1 MDDRRFACGLNI
13 AACYLRMLAD
23 ELSTDHAPSDCSL
36 STQRLSDLRRNLE
49 CCALILESLQTNHR
63 HLSFIQ
69 NLPDDPHSFGWLIS
83 RGQNTVKNLIWLSY
97 SRAPCSFTWAPQAP
111 SSPP

>member
-23 ELSTDHAPSDCSL
+23 ELSTDHAPSDYPL
-36 STQRLSDLRRNLE
+36 STKRFNDLGRNLE
-49 CCALILESLQTNHR
+49 CCALILETLQKNHR

-69 NLPDDPHSFGWLIS
+69 NLPDDSHGSGWLVS
-83 RGQNTVKNLIWLSY
+83 RGQNTCANLIWLSY
-97 SRAPCSFTWAPQAP
+97 PRVTCSFT
-111 SSPP
+111 